1 MVDVTIIGQLLETL
15 RDYQERLRTRPPQSL
30 DAFLVDVDSIDLAR
44 ERLRVSIEACIDIA
58 RHIVAS
64 EGISA
69 GSAQEAME
77 KLNTL
82 GIVPNDF
89 LPTLIR
95 MVGMRNALVH
105 TYRYIDNRQIYEVIQ
120 NDLSDFD
127 RFIQYV
133 LAYVNRQNQLS
144 E

>member
-15 RDYQERLRTRPPQSL
+15 RDYQGRLRSRPPQSL

-69 GSAQEAME
+69 SSAQEAME

-82 GIVPNDF
+82 GVVPDDF

-105 TYRYIDNRQIYEVIQ
+105 TYRYIDNRQVYAVIQ
-120 NDLSDFD
+120 NDLGDFD
-127 RFIQYV
+127 RFVQHI
-133 LAYVNRQNQLS
+133 LAYMDRQEQLKD
-144 E
+144 